1 MKLFFILWVIK
12 LYGKLKMFDL
22 DSTGISQFI
31 YFYSKWLLLCH
42 KLLNP
47 PPPIRPPSWLF
58 QNKFSRDRVKPC
70 FFLTFNITISY
81 IFSENFIE
89 ISQVTQKIW
98 RFFSFNIDFSDF
110 LTFPYW
116 RKTNDVSIYELM
128 SAFF

>member
-47 PPPIRPPSWLF
+47 PPQSAPPLD
-58 QNKFSRDRVKPC
+58 FSKTSFLGRGWNPA

-81 IFSENFIE
+81 IFPENFIE